1 LVKNWN
7 SYFAIEAQPEGLM
20 YESNFLDLDP
30 VARDR
35 SGVGLP
41 VIRITFQQYR
51 NELAVIEYVRKKSV
65 DLLKKM
71 GVEKIWMGP
80 VLTGVGSSHDL
91 GGLRMGNDEKT
102 SVVNADL
109 MTHDVPNLYVMS
121 GAVFPSCLGI
131 NPTLTIQALSWRAAD
146 TLARDWKHGRGL

>member
-1 LVKNWN
+1 
-7 SYFAIEAQPEGLM
+7 M

-35 SGVGLP
+35 SDLGLP

-80 VLTGVGSSHDL
+80 TLSGVGSSHDL
-91 GGLRMGNDEKT
+91 GGLRIGDDATN
-102 SVVNADL
+102 SVVDADL
-109 MTHDVPNLYVMS
+109 MTHEVPNLYERRGFSIVS
-121 GAVFPSCLGI
+121 RI
-131 NPTLTIQALSWRAAD
+131 NPR
-146 TLARDWKHGRGL
+146 R